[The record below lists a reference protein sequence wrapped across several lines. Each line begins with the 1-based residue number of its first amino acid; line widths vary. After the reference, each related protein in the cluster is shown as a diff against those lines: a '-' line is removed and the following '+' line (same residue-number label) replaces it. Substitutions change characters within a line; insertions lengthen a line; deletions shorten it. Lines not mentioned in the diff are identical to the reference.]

1 MISGLWEVFDGAGDA
16 HRDRSFD
23 GWDSYLETRVRAL
36 ANERIDRIDVAGRGR
51 SKKPT
56 RRHVRCPLN
65 TGRVGT
71 QMWSL
76 ANLKCTFRSLS
87 HLCER
92 ISGFVIG

>member
-1 MISGLWEVFDGAGDA
+1 MWEVFDGAGDA

-36 ANERIDRIDVAGRGR
+36 ADERIDCIDVAGRGR

-56 RRHVRCPLN
+56 RRHEGCPLN

>member
-36 ANERIDRIDVAGRGR
+36 ADERIDRIDVAGRGR

-56 RRHVRCPLN
+56 RRHERCPLN
-65 TGRVGT
+65 TVEWAR
-71 QMWSL
+71 
-76 ANLKCTFRSLS
+76 KCGLS
-87 HLCER
+87 PT
-92 ISGFVIG
+92 